1 MNRTKMFL
9 ISLLC
14 AFLLTFVSF
23 LYQRVGPIQ
32 AFVGTECGSPDNKC
46 FAPALNGGFPFPYV
60 IDQPT
65 LSVPNSLFF
74 EDDFRLGA
82 FLLDMSIYLLLVLPL
97 INFLSTRLKRR
108 EDFSS
113 S

>member
-1 MNRTKMFL
+1 MKTFL

-14 AFLLTFVSF
+14 AVLLTFVSF

-46 FAPALNGGFPFPYV
+46 FAPALNGGFPFPFV

-65 LSVPNSLFF
+65 LSVPHSLSL

-82 FLLDMSIYLLLVLPL
+82 FLLDVSIYLLFILLILNYLP
-97 INFLSTRLKRR
+97 TRVERR
-108 EDFSS
+108 EDLSS